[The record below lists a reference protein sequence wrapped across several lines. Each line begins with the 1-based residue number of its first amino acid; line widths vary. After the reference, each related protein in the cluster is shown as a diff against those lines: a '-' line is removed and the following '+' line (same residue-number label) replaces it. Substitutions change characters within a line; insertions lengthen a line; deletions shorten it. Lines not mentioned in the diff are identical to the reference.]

1 MKDITVFA
9 TIYVAMVEYNKL
21 IDQYINRANSYYEHK
36 VKEHKMYMRGLI
48 TMATA
53 NGYTVVTKH
62 YDIHINSKIKDIEI
76 NNKSLHEWY
85 KETIKK

>member
-1 MKDITVFA
+1 MNDLTVFS
-9 TIYVAMVEYNKL
+9 ILYVAMVEYNKL

-48 TMATA
+48 TMASA
-53 NGYTVVTKH
+53 NGYTVVTEH
-62 YDIHINSKIKDIEI
+62 YDIYINSKIKDIEI

-85 KETIKK
+85 SELNKK

>member
-1 MKDITVFA
+1 MNDTTVFA
-9 TIYVAMVEYNKL
+9 TIYVAMTEYNKL

-53 NGYTVVTKH
+53 NGYTVVIKH
-62 YDIHINSKIKDIEI
+62 WDVYINSKIKDIEI
-76 NNKSLHEWY
+76 NNKSLNEWY
-85 KETIKK
+85 NDM